1 MKLLLIIAAVLT
13 STAAHAQTYFQKEV
27 ITKMG
32 YTKDVTR
39 TIFEVGK
46 IGVDTTQEP
55 NHFFID
61 PSRGRKKVL
70 IVPKISHNEG
80 TYTVTAID
88 KSGRVKMDLNGAR
101 FRIED
106 SKRIV
111 IYHFKMLM

>member
-1 MKLLLIIAAVLT
+1 
-13 STAAHAQTYFQKEV
+13 
-27 ITKMG
+27 MG